1 MDAKSNTDIQPKHE
15 QAEQRLRPFGII
27 DLVVVTTA
35 MAVLFKLQII
45 SRGGT
50 EFPIPNWVMTPW
62 LFFTATVMAM
72 SLSAGYWFSI
82 HYRQT
87 GKLFRHPGHWMLG
100 SSLIVWTGW
109 LINEICY
116 LTVEQLEPSLSES
129 IQAVT
134 MFVVAVAYLLGTI
147 PLAIGA
153 FFPRGR
159 WSVAKVGLAG
169 YLCVNCLQYATVA
182 IAMCGW
188 YRLFRVSNVIDSV
201 GKIIGLILA
210 FYIATLIAVD
220 FTKKV
225 KRDWLHWIGIVE
237 ILIYLTVLPL
247 FHFFLIRFVKSQLG
261 S

>member
-1 MDAKSNTDIQPKHE
+1 MDAKSNTDIQPKRE
-15 QAEQRLRPFGII
+15 QVEQRIRPFGII
-27 DLVVVTTA
+27 DLIVVTTA
-35 MAVLFKLQII
+35 MAVLFKLQSITM
-45 SRGGT
+45 GGT
-50 EFPIPNWVMTPW
+50 ESPAPNWVMMPL
-62 LFFTATVMAM
+62 LFFSTAVMAL

-116 LTVEQLEPSLSES
+116 LTVKQLEPSLSES

-134 MFVVAVAYLLGTI
+134 MFGVAVTYLLGTI
-147 PLAIGA
+147 LLVIST
-153 FFPRGR
+153 FSPRGR
-159 WSVAKVGLAG
+159 WSVPKAGLAV
-169 YLCVNCLQYATVA
+169 YLLVNCLQYAMLAT
-182 IAMCGW
+182 AMCGW
-188 YRLFRVSNVIDSV
+188 NWLFEASNVIDSV
-201 GKIIGLILA
+201 GKILGLILA
-210 FYIATLIAVD
+210 FCIAALIAVD

-247 FHFFLIRFVKSQLG
+247 FHFFLLRYLNSHLN